1 MREPVHIAAAF
12 CSLAGGGL
20 GTAGGHVELESW
32 FTIGDGYAAFV
43 VAGALDIAVRDELT
57 AALTDAAERTEST
70 LIVDL
75 SRVTVLAAA
84 GFHCLE
90 GVADQLSRRGA
101 LLYLVCAQGRPARRI
116 LAILDDRQRWPL
128 YSDVP
133 AAVESVLAAARR

>member
-1 MREPVHIAAAF
+1 M
-12 CSLAGGGL
+12 
-20 GTAGGHVELESW
+20 ELESW
-32 FTIGDGYAAFV
+32 STTEDDHAVFV

-90 GVADQLSRRGA
+90 GVADQLSRRDA

-133 AAVESVLAAARR
+133 AAVQSVPGSARR

>member
-1 MREPVHIAAAF
+1 
-12 CSLAGGGL
+12 
-20 GTAGGHVELESW
+20 VELESW
-32 FTIGDGYAAFV
+32 FTTSDGYAVLV

-57 AALTDAAERTEST
+57 AALTDAAEQTEST

-75 SRVTVLAAA
+75 GRVTVLAAA

-90 GVADQLSRRGA
+90 GVADLLSQRGA

-133 AAVESVLAAARR
+133 AAVHCVPGAARR